1 MILFDMEKK
10 WIQQLKHSY
19 RHFQYDVNL
28 VNAIDNYINSIDY
41 NREAENS
48 QYVFHPVNAFH
59 LLERTVF
66 ISEWVSRIQSYIPF
80 EFEVERNSLIH
91 DYKRA
96 HHGLADLL
104 EYFKF
109 NPEDLAKGIVKT
121 DSNLVFKSQTP
132 LISQNLINIAIEAAE
147 EDYIEG
153 FVNWLS
159 TALTI

>member
-1 MILFDMEKK
+1 MIKLMNKISLYSFD
-10 WIQQLKHSY
+10 
-19 RHFQYDVNL
+19 F
-28 VNAIDNYINSIDY
+28 
-41 NREAENS
+41 REAENS

-80 EFEVERNSLIH
+80 EFDVERNSLIH

-104 EYFKF
+104 EYFDF
-109 NPEDLAKGIVKT
+109 NTEDLAKGTIKT
-121 DSNLVFKSQTP
+121 DSNLVFKSKTP

-153 FVNWLS
+153 FVNWLTTS
-159 TALTI
+159 LTIAEKEFDLKKDSSGVEYLEKIR